1 MSEFLTKDAI
11 EKVAD
16 LQSESVEVPEWEG
29 SVLVRGLTAADKDK
43 LMEVASIDAPL
54 GKRDADGN
62 PIEKEVDI
70 SVYRLQVVARSL
82 VDKDG
87 QRLFGDDEI
96 HLLGA
101 KNSEAV
107 ERVFKVAQRLSKL
120 RREDVEGYVKN
131 SESGQG

>member
-1 MSEFLTKDAI
+1 MEFLTKDAI
-11 EKVAD
+11 EKAPD
-16 LQSESVEVPEWEG
+16 LQSEPVEVPEWNG
-29 SVLVRGLTAADKDK
+29 TVLVRGLTAADKDK
-43 LMEVASIDAPL
+43 LMQAASIDAPP

-82 VDKDG
+82 VDQSG
-87 QRLFGDDEI
+87 TRLFGDDEI

-101 KNSEAV
+101 KDSEAV
-107 ERVFKVAQRLSKL
+107 ERIFRVAQRLSKL

-131 SESGQG
+131 SESSQS